1 MAEERQERQTNS
13 GQAIGAMR
21 RRVWEQG
28 EEIDRLASAL
38 VSVQTELD
46 RIRGV
51 CRNLL
56 FSTGVLSAIVFGIL
70 IGLIV
75 AVS

>member
-13 GQAIGAMR
+13 GQAIGAIR

-28 EEIDRLASAL
+28 EEIDRLTSSL
-38 VSVQTELD
+38 VSVQTELA
-46 RIRGV
+46 RISGV

-56 FSTGVLSAIVFGIL
+56 FSTAVLSAIVLGTI